1 MSVLKNIDWFEEL
14 ETPDNVI
21 VATQEVL
28 EADQYIIDNDFFDGD
43 FFSIEMYWDIIEKVL
58 EKYWQKRR
66 CVSKLRLNDNHSHL
80 RILSITRTIPY
91 ISDL

>member
-21 VATQEVL
+21 VETQEVL

-43 FFSIEMYWDIIEKVL
+43 FFSIEMYWEVL
-58 EKYWQKRR
+58 TNYREIWY
-66 CVSKLRLNDNHSHL
+66 N
-80 RILSITRTIPY
+80 
-91 ISDL
+91 

>member
-21 VATQEVL
+21 VETQEVL

-43 FFSIEMYWDIIEKVL
+43 FFSIEMY
-58 EKYWQKRR
+58 
-66 CVSKLRLNDNHSHL
+66 
-80 RILSITRTIPY
+80 
-91 ISDL
+91 